1 MTDFQIPIP
10 FAALFAGL
18 YAGWLLWILVV
29 RRRVTANRDAATTER
44 MMQAAEQDAL
54 PRRPIEDQIAA
65 AGLSLTATTFS
76 LIRIAVASLGLLMAL
91 VFRLPGLV
99 LIAAAIAG
107 WIAPI
112 AWLNQRQK
120 ARALSID
127 DDLPAAL
134 SGLAA
139 TLAMSQNLSE
149 ALQSAADAVSPPGD
163 EAPRLLA
170 LELRRTAAMLASGS
184 DLAAALL
191 DLQKRSSSPTLAM
204 LAFNLR
210 VHATSGGGKFTRQVI
225 ETASRVRNMLEGRKR
240 AKAFA
245 GSANSIVLMIIG
257 LTAALAIMA
266 FQDPSFA
273 AYYRSTTGAMVILIV
288 AGVMALGYW
297 FMRGLIED
305 VG

>member
-1 MTDFQIPIP
+1 MPV
-10 FAALFAGL
+10 AAVAAGL
-18 YAGWLLWILVV
+18 YAGWLLWVIVI
-29 RRRVTANRDAATTER
+29 RQRIAANRDAAWTER
-44 MMQAAEQDAL
+44 MMQTADQAVQR
-54 PRRPIEDQIAA
+54 PNPIEDQIAA
-65 AGLSLTATTFS
+65 AGLTLSATTFS
-76 LIRIAVASLGLLMAL
+76 LIRLACSGTGLIIALA
-91 VFRLPGLV
+91 FRLPGLIF
-99 LIAAAIAG
+99 IAAAVAG
-107 WIAPI
+107 WLTPL

-120 ARALSID
+120 ARELSID

-149 ALQSAADAVSPPGD
+149 ALQSAAEAVSPPGTD
-163 EAPRLLA
+163 APRLLA
-170 LELRRTAAMLASGS
+170 IELHRTAAVIASGG
-184 DLAAALL
+184 DVTAALL
-191 DLQKRSSSPTLAM
+191 DLQKRSPSPTLAM

-210 VHATSGGGKFTRQVI
+210 VYATSGGGKFTRQVI
-225 ETASRVRNMLEGRKR
+225 DTAGRVRHMLEGRKR

-257 LTAALAIMA
+257 LTVILAILA

-273 AYYRSTTGAMVILIV
+273 AFYRSTTGAIVILVV

>member
-10 FAALFAGL
+10 FAALSAGL

-76 LIRIAVASLGLLMAL
+76 LIRVAGAGLGLLLVL
-91 VFRLPGLV
+91 VFRLPGLI
-99 LIAAAIAG
+99 LIAAVIAG

-163 EAPRLLA
+163 EAPQLLA

-210 VHATSGGGKFTRQVI
+210 VYATSGGGKFTRQVI

-273 AYYRSTTGAMVILIV
+273 AFYRSTTGAMVILIV

>member
-1 MTDFQIPIP
+1 MPEIFIPIP
-10 FAALFAGL
+10 VAAVAAGL
-18 YAGWLLWILVV
+18 YAGWLIWVIFV
-29 RRRVTANRDAATTER
+29 RHRIAANRDAAQTER
-44 MMQAAEQDAL
+44 MLQAADRAAL
-54 PRRPIEDQIAA
+54 PPNPIEDQIAA
-65 AGLSLTATTFS
+65 AGLSLSSTTFS
-76 LIRIAVASLGLLMAL
+76 LVRLACAGAGLVIALA
-91 VFRLPGLV
+91 FRLPV
-99 LIAAAIAG
+99 LIFIAAAGAG
-107 WIAPI
+107 WLAPI
-112 AWLNQRQK
+112 AWLNQRKQ
-120 ARALSID
+120 ARELSID

-149 ALQSAADAVSPPGD
+149 ALQSAAEAVSPPGTD
-163 EAPRLLA
+163 TPRLLA
-170 LELRRTAAMLASGS
+170 IELQQTAAIIASGG

-191 DLQKRSSSPTLAM
+191 DLQKRSPSPTLAM

-210 VHATSGGGKFTRQVI
+210 VYATSGGGKFTRQVI
-225 ETASRVRNMLEGRKR
+225 DTASRVRHMLEGRKR

-257 LTAALAIMA
+257 LTVILAILA

-273 AYYRSTTGAMVILIV
+273 AFYRSTTGAIVILAV